1 MKGWVPEKG
10 VGDQD
15 FLVKMGR
22 RWGGGGEVVNI
33 GRLSVEGGE
42 GSL

>member
-15 FLVKMGR
+15 FLVKMG
-22 RWGGGGEVVNI
+22 GGGGKGEVVNI

>member
-15 FLVKMGR
+15 FLVKMG
-22 RWGGGGEVVNI
+22 GGGKGEVVNI